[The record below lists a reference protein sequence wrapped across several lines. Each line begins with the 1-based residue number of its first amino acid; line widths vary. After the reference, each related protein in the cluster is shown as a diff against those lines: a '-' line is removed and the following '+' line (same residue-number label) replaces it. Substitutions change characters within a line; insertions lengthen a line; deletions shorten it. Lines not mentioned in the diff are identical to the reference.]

1 MKKTVKNNNSK
12 VSFYKKYTWIIFVFM
27 WILPLINIKFG
38 ILALISMIFGIT
50 QAFWS
55 GKEAKPYCAYF
66 CPRGGGLQK
75 FLSKFSL
82 GLKVPTF
89 LTTPWV
95 RYGFTVLLSA
105 KVIMGIV
112 KAKSLDELGAAMY
125 LGFVSTT
132 ILAIVI
138 GILLK
143 PRTYCG
149 ELCHAAN
156 IAGVINKFK
165 KKKN

>member
-1 MKKTVKNNNSK
+1 
-12 VSFYKKYTWIIFVFM
+12 
-27 WILPLINIKFG
+27 
-38 ILALISMIFGIT
+38 
-50 QAFWS
+50 
-55 GKEAKPYCAYF
+55 
-66 CPRGGGLQK
+66 
-75 FLSKFSL
+75 
-82 GLKVPTF
+82 
-89 LTTPWV
+89 
-95 RYGFTVLLSA
+95 
-105 KVIMGIV
+105 MGIV